1 VRLTRVHSAG
11 AGAEGAEIA
20 LSETA
25 ATHVARVLRLRAG
38 DPLIVFDGHGSDF
51 RAEIAAIAG
60 GAVRARLIE
69 RLPAHPESPL
79 SVTLVQAVSRGDRMD
94 WTLQKAT
101 ELGVRTIVPV
111 FAGRSVVRL
120 DTARAE
126 TRLRH
131 WQAVVVSACEQ
142 SGRSF
147 VPEVRR
153 PEPLRAYLAA
163 TPSPALR
170 VLLDPEAETELAD
183 LAPAGDDV
191 HLLIG
196 PEGGLDEAERAA
208 TREAGF
214 GAVRLGPRVLR
225 TETAGVVALSVL
237 QSRWGDLAGTAPH
250 SPLADGTFARIG

>member
-1 VRLTRVHSAG
+1 MRLTRVYSAD
-11 AGAEGAEIA
+11 AGAEGSEIA

-25 ATHVARVLRLRAG
+25 AAHVARVLRLRAG
-38 DPLIVFDGHGSDF
+38 DPLVVFDGHGNDF
-51 RAEIAAIAG
+51 RAEITAIAG

-69 RLPAHPESPL
+69 RRPPHPESPL

-120 DTARAE
+120 DTARAQA
-126 TRLRH
+126 RLRH
-131 WQAVVVSACEQ
+131 WQAIVVSACEQ

-147 VPEVRR
+147 VPDVRR
-153 PEPLRAYLAA
+153 PEPLRAYLAGPPD
-163 TPSPALR
+163 TALR
-170 VLLDPEAETELAD
+170 VLLDPEAGTELAG
-183 LAPAGDDV
+183 LARPGDGV

-196 PEGGLDEAERAA
+196 PEGGLDEAERVAA
-208 TREAGF
+208 RAAGF
-214 GAVRLGPRVLR
+214 RAVRLGPRVLR

-237 QSRWGDLAGTAPH
+237 QSRWGDLAETAPH
-250 SPLADGTFARIG
+250 PLAGGTFARIG